1 VAQGS
6 SLMALSVRLLTS
18 VSVEHRDRFAA
29 LAAARGV
36 SASHLLA
43 RLVHRAVAELLSEP
57 PGIALSGRVGSAPAT
72 KYTVRLWGAEA
83 ARLERRAKL
92 REAAPSGYVAHVLRA
107 HLRAEPPMPYAEF
120 ETLKRV
126 VNELAGI
133 RSALNELITKPPAG
147 ALIEQGLREN
157 IFKLLPA
164 LKGIRTQVQDTLV
177 ANSKSWAAPDA

>member
-1 VAQGS
+1 
-6 SLMALSVRLLTS
+6 MALSVRLLTS

-43 RLVHRAVAELLSEP
+43 RLVHRAVAELLTSEP
-57 PGIALSGRVGSAPAT
+57 PGIALSGRVGSAPAK

-92 REAAPSGYVAHVLRA
+92 RQATPSGYVAHVLRA

-147 ALIEQGLREN
+147 ALIEQGLRES